1 MEEFPDIPNSIILDP
16 KNRDAMAVYLK
27 MSFSN
32 GKPSK
37 VIRSGFTTEKGLTVV
52 TFVNNSACLDMLIAY
67 LELRKLKDIEKR
79 AKKIKEVGD
88 YLNSKDN

>member
-27 MSFSN
+27 MSFSEN

-37 VIRSGFTTEKGLTVV
+37 VIKSGFTTEKGMTVI

-67 LELRKLKDIEKR
+67 LKLRNEKEEKKLKKMR
-79 AKKIKEVGD
+79 R
-88 YLNSKDN
+88 